1 MQKTI
6 CYARMSAG
14 MGVDT
19 EVGQSTGKKGLNP
32 VWKGSGKTCQKQ
44 WCQSRVW
51 KEGRN
56 YAKRVP
62 FCVWFLGGGISNA
75 DMEGKREVDME

>member
-32 VWKGSGKTCQKQ
+32 VWKGSGKTCQK
-44 WCQSRVW
+44 R
-51 KEGRN
+51 
-56 YAKRVP
+56 
-62 FCVWFLGGGISNA
+62 
-75 DMEGKREVDME
+75 